1 MLVCACIGV
10 CAPSHEGV
18 VRRSRPGHVADGP
31 ARHPAEGGVE
41 AEREGQGHSQSPD
54 THDHHLG
61 GSGRQARLQ
70 GMDDGHVPVFT
81 GFRRQRIRD
90 QHWGSALAGFLVISP
105 EIFSQNNSERI
116 AELTLTCARVSVK
129 VSFISIVVSL
139 SGASILTHHPGSC
152 GNPNMNYL

>member
-1 MLVCACIGV
+1 MCVGVCVCVYVCVCACIGV

-18 VRRSRPGHVADGP
+18 VRGSRPGHVADGP

-70 GMDDGHVPVFT
+70 GMDDGHVPVQVRHHRVQT
-81 GFRRQRIRD
+81 SED
-90 QHWGSALAGFLVISP
+90 QISALGISSGWFSSYVTRYLFTKQWLNSHSLVS
-105 EIFSQNNSERI
+105 R
-116 AELTLTCARVSVK
+116 
-129 VSFISIVVSL
+129 
-139 SGASILTHHPGSC
+139 
-152 GNPNMNYL
+152 

>member
-1 MLVCACIGV
+1 MRRDIKTHDYWGDGDNFPICYSVIMKCFGAGVCWCLCVCICVCACIGV

-18 VRRSRPGHVADGP
+18 VRGSRPGHVADGP

-70 GMDDGHVPVFT
+70 GMDDGHVPVQV
-81 GFRRQRIRD
+81 RHHRVQM
-90 QHWGSALAGFLVISP
+90 
-105 EIFSQNNSERI
+105 SEN
-116 AELTLTCARVSVK
+116 K
-129 VSFISIVVSL
+129 VQWSKTSSL
-139 SGASILTHHPGSC
+139 
-152 GNPNMNYL
+152 